1 MADGSAG
8 SSPSAAAD
16 SAAGN
21 CRRVGG
27 HGAVGA
33 GAAGAPAAQSGL
45 AAHEAGRC
53 TCPSPGRE
61 LSVRSG
67 LCSPTWP
74 RPTQPA
80 QRPQRP
86 SGLGET
92 RGARGGEGGG
102 VSAPAL
108 RVGLPPVGA
117 RPGRA
122 LSAAPRGRGSRTS
135 DWRHN
140 TCISRLGQVHGASV
154 VAGCTDAPGTALP
167 GGAVTAGGQHLQ
179 WPRPTGAP
187 AGPIQ
192 GQNCAQKKRA
202 PLECPGRLAARRLPR
217 GQKAP
222 ISLAAGRLKGFYRP
236 HRHCRS
242 RVPAG

>member
-1 MADGSAG
+1 MADGGAG

-27 HGAVGA
+27 PGTVGA

-45 AAHEAGRC
+45 GAHEAGRC

-86 SGLGET
+86 SGLGDT

-154 VAGCTDAPGTALP
+154 VPGCTDAPGTALP
-167 GGAVTAGGQHLQ
+167 GGAVTAGGQHLR

-187 AGPIQ
+187 A
-192 GQNCAQKKRA
+192 
-202 PLECPGRLAARRLPR
+202 
-217 GQKAP
+217 
-222 ISLAAGRLKGFYRP
+222 AAGRADPRAELRSKKTRP
-236 HRHCRS
+236 PRMPRS
-242 RVPAG
+242 LGGTAVA